1 MENIVKCP
9 ICGKE
14 GIPDFHKEDV
24 VCPCCG
30 SDLSVY
36 HKLYDISSPERGEN
50 IHNNK
55 NIIYYLAGLCALLL
69 VCSCSFAF
77 WMMNSNHQKDIE
89 IGQLEEKN
97 THLNDCINQ
106 LKRTRT
112 QTVTKQFEP
121 EEQRN
126 TETTKSYRVKK
137 GDSFCRISKHE
148 LGSENRY
155 RDIITLNGL
164 NAKSILHEG
173 DSLKIP
179 MK

>member
-36 HKLYDISSPERGEN
+36 HKLYDMSSLEGQEN
-50 IHNNK
+50 SHNNK
-55 NIIYYLAGLCALLL
+55 NIYYLAGLCALLL

-77 WMMNSNHQKDIE
+77 WMMNSNHQKYIE
-89 IGQLEEKN
+89 IGQLEKKI
-97 THLNDCINQ
+97 THLNESINQ
-106 LKRTRT
+106 LKLSRT
-112 QTVTKQFEP
+112 QTLTKQFASQ
-121 EEQRN
+121 EQGI
-126 TETTKSYRVKK
+126 TGTTKSYCVKK
-137 GDSFCRISKHE
+137 GDSFCRISKQE

-155 RDIITLNGL
+155 REIITLNGL

-173 DSLKIP
+173 DSLKLP

>member
-14 GIPDFHKEDV
+14 GIPDFHLEDV

-36 HKLYDISSPERGEN
+36 HKLYDISSVGKEN
-50 IHNNK
+50 NSHNNK
-55 NIIYYLAGLCALLL
+55 KSIRCLIGFCTLFL
-69 VCSCSFAF
+69 VCICSYAF
-77 WMMNSNHQKDIE
+77 WQTSSNCEKEIK

-97 THLNDCINQ
+97 ILLSDSINL
-106 LKRTRT
+106 LK
-112 QTVTKQFEP
+112 QKSAQQKQFVP
-121 EEQRN
+121 EEQRV
-126 TETTKSYRVKK
+126 TDTAKSYLVKK

-155 RDIITLNGL
+155 REIITLNGL

-173 DSLKIP
+173 DSLKLP